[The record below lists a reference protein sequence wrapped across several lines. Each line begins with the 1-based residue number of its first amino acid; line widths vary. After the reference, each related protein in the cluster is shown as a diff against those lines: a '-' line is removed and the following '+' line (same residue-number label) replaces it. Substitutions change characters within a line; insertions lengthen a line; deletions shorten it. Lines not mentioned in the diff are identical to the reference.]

1 MKTYFIFA
9 GLSYYPA
16 GGWKDFKGQVNSL
29 DEAKDK
35 IIEELRDQDWYQ
47 VVEYTTKEDGT
58 STSEIV
64 YKRGRL

>member
-16 GGWKDFKGQVNSL
+16 GGWKDFRGQVDSL
-29 DEAKDK
+29 DAAKDK
-35 IIEELRDQDWYQ
+35 IIEELGGQDWFQ

-58 STSEIV
+58 TTSEIV
-64 YKRGRL
+64 YTRGRL